1 MDIFKHFYN
10 QLLQAETET
19 KKREQE
25 TESRHERIDQIKQE
39 ARETEKLNV
48 APEKP
53 VRNSILK
60 AKVALVEPEIDQTV
74 SDDDSDQFATIKRFR
89 FCHFFGGFR
98 PECAG
103 YRSPKDPSVGAK
115 QEETK
120 ADFVEQTVQMLEQD
134 FVDEYIYGIGKGG
147 YKARALYD
155 YQAGNYSFLA
165 I

>member
-1 MDIFKHFYN
+1 MDIFKHCYN

-74 SDDDSDQFATIKRFR
+74 SDDDSDQFATIKRFS
-89 FCHFFGGFR
+89 FCHFFEGF
-98 PECAG
+98 
-103 YRSPKDPSVGAK
+103 
-115 QEETK
+115 
-120 ADFVEQTVQMLEQD
+120 QT
-134 FVDEYIYGIGKGG
+134 
-147 YKARALYD
+147 
-155 YQAGNYSFLA
+155 
-165 I
+165 